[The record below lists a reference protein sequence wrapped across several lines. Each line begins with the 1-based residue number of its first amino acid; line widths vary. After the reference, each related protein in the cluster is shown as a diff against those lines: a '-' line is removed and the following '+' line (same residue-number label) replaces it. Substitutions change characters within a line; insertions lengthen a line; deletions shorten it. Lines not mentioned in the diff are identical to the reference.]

1 MMMMMILMMMKTD
14 ASIANLCFA
23 SAHNHIESPPLLVHP
38 GASFFSIIMIIML
51 MMIII
56 IDTSW

>member
-1 MMMMMILMMMKTD
+1 MIMMMILMMMKTD

-38 GASFFSIIMIIML
+38 DASFLIMMIMMIIMIIM
-51 MMIII
+51 

>member
-1 MMMMMILMMMKTD
+1 MMMVMILMLMKTD

-38 GASFFSIIMIIML
+38 GAFFFLIIMII
-51 MMIII
+51 MIII

>member
-1 MMMMMILMMMKTD
+1 MILMMMKTD

-38 GASFFSIIMIIML
+38 DASFLIMMIMMIIMIIM
-51 MMIII
+51 